1 MIYFYPLDEI
11 KWMCYNIIKSKIGRK
26 RGKIVQENKKRKSIW
41 NIVQIV
47 IIGVLCAFVLI
58 TDFVKISYVQ
68 DGLKNAMISK
78 TVQQTCGL
86 IAAVLIMLRL
96 DIRLFGKPQQ
106 LLYLIPCV
114 IIAAD
119 NFQFSSYFNGN
130 MNFATNDPLDFVLFG
145 LYCLSVGLFEEC
157 IFRGILFSIL
167 ASQFSKDRKGFI
179 LTYVVS
185 SLIFGAAHLL
195 NGVSLGA
202 LWQVGYTVLTGGLFA
217 FCLIKTKNILCC
229 GVIHGLYNFG
239 GLLFTRFDAATG
251 AIGLGT
257 GVVFDTGTVIT
268 MLVVSIVVGAFV
280 LYKVFTYT
288 DAECA
293 CLYEKLGVK
302 YPKNEQVGET
312 TEENA

>member
-1 MIYFYPLDEI
+1 MI
-11 KWMCYNIIKSKIGRK
+11 
-26 RGKIVQENKKRKSIW
+26 IV
-41 NIVQIV
+41 
-47 IIGVLCAFVLI
+47 VLCAFVLI
-58 TDFVKISYVQ
+58 TDFVELTYTQ
-68 DGLKNAMISK
+68 DALKNTMISK
-78 TVQQTCGL
+78 IIQQTCGVV
-86 IAAVLIMLRL
+86 AAILIMVRL
-96 DIRLFGKPQQ
+96 DIRLFGIPQQ
-106 LLYLIPCV
+106 LLYLLPCV
-114 IIAAD
+114 IIAVD

-130 MNFATNDPLDFVLFG
+130 MTLATNAPLDFILFG
-145 LYCLSVGLFEEC
+145 LYCLMVGTFEEC
-157 IFRGILFSIL
+157 IFRGILFAIL

-195 NGVSLGA
+195 NGISLGT
-202 LWQVGYTVLTGGLFA
+202 LWQVGYTILTGGLFA

-229 GVIHGLYNFG
+229 GIIHGLYNFC

-280 LYKVFTYT
+280 VYKTFTYT

-302 YPKNEQVGET
+302 YSEKEQKENNEKPFK
-312 TEENA
+312 